1 VITEQDL
8 QAAIAECQGKRNPD
22 ANTCIKLAAFYTIKE
37 NLFPR
42 APEKLSSGTQ
52 EGYAYAP
59 APEAGPT
66 LDVDGKSEFTE
77 AVRGRRLED
86 VWPIIDELM
95 LTLQVIQPRLYNA
108 VMAKIGY

>member
-1 VITEQDL
+1 MITEQDL
-8 QAAIAECQGKRNPD
+8 TAAIAECQGKRNPD
-22 ANTCIKLAAFYTIKE
+22 ASTCIKLAAFYTIKSH
-37 NLFPR
+37 LFPET
-42 APEKLSSGTQ
+42 PEKLGYGAQ

-59 APEAGPT
+59 APEVDLT

-77 AVRGRRLED
+77 AVRGRKLED

-108 VMAKIGY
+108 VMAKV